1 MSIQVIEKNGKPEW
15 AVIPYDEYVKIQEL
29 IEDIEDQRDIEEYFK
44 LIESGEEQTVPSEV
58 TFAILHGVNPIRAW
72 REYKRIKIKELAKQ
86 AGITPSYLSQI
97 ETGKRNPT
105 IDTLK
110 AIADALAIEVEMLI

>member
-15 AVIPYDEYVKIQEL
+15 AVIPYDEYIKIQEL
-29 IEDIEDQRDIEEYFK
+29 FEDIEDKKDIEEYFELLK
-44 LIESGEEQTVPSEV
+44 SGEEQIIPSEV
-58 TFAILHGVNPIRAW
+58 TFAILQGVNPIRAW
-72 REYKRIKIKELAKQ
+72 REYKQIKVKELAKR

-110 AIADALAIEVEMLI
+110 AIAEALAIDVEMLI

>member
-1 MSIQVIEKNGKPEW
+1 MSIQVIVKNGKPEW

-29 IEDIEDQRDIEEYFK
+29 LEDIEDKKDIEEYFELLK
-44 LIESGEEQTVPSEV
+44 SGEEPIIPGEV
-58 TFAILHGVNPIRAW
+58 TFAILQGVNPVRAW
-72 REYKRIKIKELAKQ
+72 REYKQIKVKELANR

-110 AIADALAIEVEMLI
+110 KLAKALALDVEMLI

>member
-1 MSIQVIEKNGKPEW
+1 MSIQIIEKNGKPEW
-15 AVIPYDEYVKIQEL
+15 AVIPYDEYIKIQEL
-29 IEDIEDQRDIEEYFK
+29 IEDIEDKKDIEEYFELLK
-44 LIESGEEQTVPSEV
+44 SGEEQIIPSEV
-58 TFAILHGVNPIRAW
+58 TFAILQGVNPIRAW
-72 REYKRIKIKELAKQ
+72 REYKQIKVKELAKR

-110 AIADALAIEVEMLI
+110 AIAEALAIDVEMLI

>member
-1 MSIQVIEKNGKPEW
+1 MSTQIIEKNGKPEW

-29 IEDIEDQRDIEEYFK
+29 IEDIEDKRDIEEYVK
-44 LIESGEEQTVPSEV
+44 LIQRGEEQTIPSEV
-58 TFAILHGVNPIRAW
+58 TFTILEGVNPVRAW
-72 REYKRIKIKELAKQ
+72 REYKQIKVKELAKR

-110 AIADALAIEVEMLI
+110 AIAEALGIDVEMLI

>member
-15 AVIPYDEYVKIQEL
+15 AVIPYDEYIKIQEL
-29 IEDIEDQRDIEEYFK
+29 IEDIEDKKDIEEYFELLK
-44 LIESGEEQTVPSEV
+44 SGEEQIIPSEV
-58 TFAILHGVNPIRAW
+58 TFAILQGVNPIRAW
-72 REYKRIKIKELAKQ
+72 REYKQIKVKELASR

-110 AIADALAIEVEMLI
+110 AIAEALAIDVEMLI

>member
-1 MSIQVIEKNGKPEW
+1 MSIQIIEKNGKPEW
-15 AVIPYDEYVKIQEL
+15 AVIPYDEYIKIQEV
-29 IEDIEDQRDIEEYFK
+29 IEDIEDKKDIEEYFELLK
-44 LIESGEEQTVPSEV
+44 SGEEQIIPSEV
-58 TFAILHGVNPIRAW
+58 TFAILQGVNPIRAW
-72 REYKRIKIKELAKQ
+72 REYKQIKVKELAKR

-110 AIADALAIEVEMLI
+110 AIAEALAIDVEMLI

>member
-1 MSIQVIEKNGKPEW
+1 L
-15 AVIPYDEYVKIQEL
+15 KIL
-29 IEDIEDQRDIEEYFK
+29 RIKKDIEEYFELLK
-44 LIESGEEQTVPSEV
+44 SGEEQIIPSEV
-58 TFAILHGVNPIRAW
+58 TFAILQGVNPIRAW
-72 REYKRIKIKELAKQ
+72 REYKQIKVKELAKW

-110 AIADALAIEVEMLI
+110 EIAEALAIDVEMLI

>member
-1 MSIQVIEKNGKPEW
+1 MSIQLIEKNGKPEW
-15 AVIPYDEYVKIQEL
+15 AVIPYDEYVKIQGL
-29 IEDIEDQRDIEEYFK
+29 IEDIEDKRDIEEYFK
-44 LIESGEEQTVPSEV
+44 LIQSGEEQTIPSEV
-58 TFAILHGVNPIRAW
+58 TFAILQGVNPIRAW
-72 REYKRIKIKELAKQ
+72 REYKQIKVKELANR

-110 AIADALAIEVEMLI
+110 AIAQALGIDVEMLI

>member
-15 AVIPYDEYVKIQEL
+15 AVIPYDEYIKIQEL
-29 IEDIEDQRDIEEYFK
+29 IEDIEDKKDIEEYFELLK
-44 LIESGEEQTVPSEV
+44 GGEEQIIPSEV
-58 TFAILHGVNPIRAW
+58 TFAILQGVNPIRAW
-72 REYKRIKIKELAKQ
+72 REYKQIKVKELAKR

-110 AIADALAIEVEMLI
+110 AIAEALAIDVEMLI

>member
-1 MSIQVIEKNGKPEW
+1 MSIQIIEKNGKPEW
-15 AVIPYDEYVKIQEL
+15 AVIPYDEYIKIQEL
-29 IEDIEDQRDIEEYFK
+29 IEDIEDKKDIEEYFELLK
-44 LIESGEEQTVPSEV
+44 SGEEQIIPSEV
-58 TFAILHGVNPIRAW
+58 TFTILQGVNPIRAW
-72 REYKRIKIKELAKQ
+72 REYKQIKVKELAKR

-110 AIADALAIEVEMLI
+110 AIAEALAIDVEMLI

>member
-15 AVIPYDEYVKIQEL
+15 AVIPYDEYIKIQEL
-29 IEDIEDQRDIEEYFK
+29 FEDIEDKKDIEEYFELLK
-44 LIESGEEQTVPSEV
+44 SGEEQIIPSEV
-58 TFAILHGVNPIRAW
+58 TFAVLQGVNPIRAW
-72 REYKRIKIKELAKQ
+72 REYKQIKVKELANR

-110 AIADALAIEVEMLI
+110 AIAEALAIDVEMLI

>member
-1 MSIQVIEKNGKPEW
+1 MSIQVIVKNGKPEW

-29 IEDIEDQRDIEEYFK
+29 LEDIEDKKDIEEYFELLK
-44 LIESGEEQTVPSEV
+44 SGEEPIIPSEV
-58 TFAILHGVNPIRAW
+58 TFAILQGVNPVRAW
-72 REYKRIKIKELAKQ
+72 REYKQIKVKELANR

-110 AIADALAIEVEMLI
+110 KLAKALALDVEMLI

>member
-15 AVIPYDEYVKIQEL
+15 AVIPYDEYIKIQEL
-29 IEDIEDQRDIEEYFK
+29 IEDIEDKKDIEEYFELLK
-44 LIESGEEQTVPSEV
+44 SGEEQIIPSEV
-58 TFAILHGVNPIRAW
+58 TFAILQGVNPIRAW
-72 REYKRIKIKELAKQ
+72 REYKQIKVKELAKW

-97 ETGKRNPT
+97 ETGKRTPT

-110 AIADALAIEVEMLI
+110 AIAEALAIDVEMLI

>member
-1 MSIQVIEKNGKPEW
+1 MMNTLKFRNLL
-15 AVIPYDEYVKIQEL
+15 KIL
-29 IEDIEDQRDIEEYFK
+29 RIKKDIEEYFELLK
-44 LIESGEEQTVPSEV
+44 SGEEQIIPSEV
-58 TFAILHGVNPIRAW
+58 TFAILQGVNPIRAW
-72 REYKRIKIKELAKQ
+72 REYKQIKVKELAKR

-110 AIADALAIEVEMLI
+110 AIAEALAIDVEMLI

>member
-29 IEDIEDQRDIEEYFK
+29 IEDIEDKKDIEEYFELLK
-44 LIESGEEQTVPSEV
+44 EGEEQIIPSEV
-58 TFAILHGVNPIRAW
+58 TFAILQGVNPIRAW
-72 REYKRIKIKELAKQ
+72 REYKQIKVKELAKR

-110 AIADALAIEVEMLI
+110 AIAEALAIDVEMLI

>member
-1 MSIQVIEKNGKPEW
+1 MSIQIIEKDGKPEW

-29 IEDIEDQRDIEEYFK
+29 IEDIEDKRDIEKYFK
-44 LIESGEEQTVPSEV
+44 LIESGEEQTIPSEV
-58 TFAILHGVNPIRAW
+58 TFAILQGVNPIRAW
-72 REYKRIKIKELAKQ
+72 REYKQIKVKELAKR
-86 AGITPSYLSQI
+86 AGIAPSYLSQI

-110 AIADALAIEVEMLI
+110 ALAEALAIDLEMLI